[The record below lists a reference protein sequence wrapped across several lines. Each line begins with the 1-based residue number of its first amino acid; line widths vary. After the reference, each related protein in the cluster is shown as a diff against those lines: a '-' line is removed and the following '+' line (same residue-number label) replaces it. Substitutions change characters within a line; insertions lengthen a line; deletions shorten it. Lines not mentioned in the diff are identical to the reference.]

1 MSEAEMT
8 VPIER
13 ESGAVKRVTEK
24 VGQFL
29 KETYTRQGVIVKDMR
44 RYAKLTEN
52 DTFYTRR
59 DKMAQYEKLAEK
71 HATWKVIRNWAVTGA
86 GLALGGSILANPSH
100 ALALV
105 TEAANGAA
113 GWIRGAIDAAG
124 VAAGAVKGFV
134 QVPIDALKV
143 VGTQTGDAIKLAGTQ
158 AGEAF
163 KLAGPYLKTALWE
176 GMILGKSLPV
186 PTNILGPSVG
196 LPFDF
201 CEVC

>member
-71 HATWKVIRNWAVTGA
+71 ACDVESDTQLGRNGCRTCVGRV
-86 GLALGGSILANPSH
+86 NPCQSF
-100 ALALV
+100 
-105 TEAANGAA
+105 TCTCFGN
-113 GWIRGAIDAAG
+113 
-124 VAAGAVKGFV
+124 
-134 QVPIDALKV
+134 
-143 VGTQTGDAIKLAGTQ
+143 
-158 AGEAF
+158 
-163 KLAGPYLKTALWE
+163 
-176 GMILGKSLPV
+176 
-186 PTNILGPSVG
+186 
-196 LPFDF
+196 
-201 CEVC
+201 